1 MTVVPLVNCKE
12 APPDTVQSC
21 FVAPCPVY
29 TWRISP
35 HWGPCQARHSVRP
48 PPLPVKSVRACGR
61 AAAPR
66 RQPVDRSGCSRRR
79 AVMASSAR

>member
-1 MTVVPLVNCKE
+1 MTVVPLVNCDE

-48 PPLPVKSVRACGR
+48 PPLPVKSVRAVALPHLAASLSIGR
-61 AAAPR
+61 VVPGDVR
-66 RQPVDRSGCSRRR
+66 
-79 AVMASSAR
+79 

>member
-48 PPLPVKSVRACGR
+48 PPLPVKSVRAV
-61 AAAPR
+61 ALAAPR